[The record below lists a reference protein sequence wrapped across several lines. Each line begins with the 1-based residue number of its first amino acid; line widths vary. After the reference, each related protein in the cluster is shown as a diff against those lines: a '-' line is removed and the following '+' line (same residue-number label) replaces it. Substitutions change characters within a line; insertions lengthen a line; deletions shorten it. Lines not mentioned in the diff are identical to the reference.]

1 MNVDFYSGAIYNL
14 QKIPIDLH
22 VPIFAIGRAPGWIA
36 QCLEKFESNIL
47 IIPLTM
53 YNGDKDRK
61 YTKISKR

>member
-14 QKIPIDLH
+14 KIPIDLY

-36 QCLEKFESNIL
+36 QYLEQFESNIF
-47 IIPLTM
+47 IRPLTM